1 MSSLLLPVYK
11 LRRKNTQP
19 ENTCRI
25 IFEKAKGRAWWP
37 SKQRERLCWS
47 FRLKGF
53 YKKGA
58 MRNFAKF
65 TRKQQAVLEFLF
77 FDKFRRWSVTSLK
90 TKHKNRCFLE
100 NFAKFASDY
109 RNTKSSERGTGNG
122 TVIYDTE
129 IKTY

>member
-1 MSSLLLPVYK
+1 MHDGAVNRERERESDYAEASVWRASIKKVLWEISQ
-11 LRRKNTQP
+11 NSQ
-19 ENTCRI
+19 EN
-25 IFEKAKGRAWWP
+25 
-37 SKQRERLCWS
+37 SKQYQS
-47 FRLKGF
+47 YF
-53 YKKGA
+53 
-58 MRNFAKF
+58 
-65 TRKQQAVLEFLF
+65 F
-77 FDKFRRWSVTSLK
+77 FDKFRRWSVTSLI